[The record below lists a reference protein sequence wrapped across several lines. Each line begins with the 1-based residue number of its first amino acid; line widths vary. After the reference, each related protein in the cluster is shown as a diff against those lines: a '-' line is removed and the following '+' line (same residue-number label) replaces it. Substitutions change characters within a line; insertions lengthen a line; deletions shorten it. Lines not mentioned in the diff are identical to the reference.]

1 MWHSIRCQKALGRRN
16 KIGPRERLGLGGS
29 EEAPRKGW
37 RAEPEQRGECQAK
50 EQGQGGPGGVAAPG
64 EGPARGLQRGREGR
78 EDLVAL
84 FVLEAFG
91 RALGTVS
98 L

>member
-1 MWHSIRCQKALGRRN
+1 M
-16 KIGPRERLGLGGS
+16 GLGGS

-50 EQGQGGPGGVAAPG
+50 EQSQGAPGGVAAPG
-64 EGPARGLQRGREGR
+64 EGPARGLQRGQEAGHK
-78 EDLVAL
+78 DLVAL

-91 RALGTVS
+91 RALGTVC